1 MRISRQLLTFGV
13 VLSAFVL
20 ISAQRSERLPV
31 FPKLIE
37 GQSFTY
43 EISYRAETITKA
55 ESNVAAPMAPPNG
68 QANTRLMLKV
78 DVLALSN
85 DGGKPAAHLRTHF
98 LSPDGSPPP
107 ASSPPSNPVNDA
119 SQQPSRPVELWLHAD
134 GRVTELTGF
143 DALSAQEK
151 AAWQEWIGRF
161 GAGAAMPE
169 KGPRPGDKWKAE
181 EQINN
186 ALLTGLSWEKE
197 LQYVND
203 EPCRAPTSGQP
214 PELSRSAETSESCA
228 VILTTATI
236 KQRSPQK
243 DATPDDFKL
252 HELRTYGVA
261 KGKNE
266 VITYIS
272 RSSGLVVRST
282 EDANQ
287 SLDVIVAKSDGSN
300 RVHYIVEAQ
309 SHTRVLLLP
318 PKT

>member
-1 MRISRQLLTFGV
+1 MICTPRLMTFSV

-20 ISAQRSERLPV
+20 IAAQRSERLPV
-31 FPKLIE
+31 FPKLVE
-37 GQSFTY
+37 GQSFIY
-43 EISYRAETITKA
+43 EISYRAETITTA

-68 QANTRLMLKV
+68 QTNTRLILKV
-78 DVLALSN
+78 DVLALSS
-85 DGGKPAAHLRTHF
+85 DGGKPAAHLRTLF
-98 LSPDGSPPP
+98 LSPDGSLST
-107 ASSPPSNPVNDA
+107 ANSPVNSPAHDA
-119 SQQPSRPVELWLHAD
+119 SQPPRFVAFWLHSD

-143 DALSAQEK
+143 DALPSAEK
-151 AAWQEWIGRF
+151 EAWQEWIGRF

-169 KGPRPGDKWKAE
+169 KGPRPGDRWKAD
-181 EQINN
+181 EQITN
-186 ALLTGLSWEKE
+186 ALLTGLSWDKE

-203 EPCRAPTSGQP
+203 EPCRAPASGQP
-214 PELSRSAETSESCA
+214 PELSRSAEPSESCA
-228 VILTTATI
+228 VILTTATL
-236 KQRSPQK
+236 KQKSPQK

-272 RSSGLVVRST
+272 RSSGVVVRST

-287 SLDVIVAKSDGSN
+287 SLNVIVAKSDGSN

-318 PKT
+318 PKS

>member
-1 MRISRQLLTFGV
+1 MKVARRLIAFSV
-13 VLSAFVL
+13 VLSASALVA
-20 ISAQRSERLPV
+20 AQRPERLLV
-31 FPKLIE
+31 FPKLVE

-43 EISYRAETITKA
+43 EISYRAETITTA

-68 QANTRLMLKV
+68 QINTRLVLKV
-78 DVLALSN
+78 DVLALSS
-85 DGGKPAAHLRTHF
+85 DAGKPAAHLRTQF
-98 LSPDGSPPP
+98 LSPDASLSP
-107 ASSPPSNPVNDA
+107 ASSSRNGPAND
-119 SQQPSRPVELWLHAD
+119 SSQPSRLVELWLHSD

-161 GAGAAMPE
+161 GAGAALPE
-169 KGPRPGDKWKAE
+169 KGPRPGDKWRAE
-181 EQINN
+181 EQITN
-186 ALLTGLSWEKE
+186 ALLTGLSWDKE

-203 EPCRAPTSGQP
+203 EPCRVPASGQP
-214 PELSRSAETSESCA
+214 PELSRSAEPSESCA
-228 VILTTATI
+228 VILTTATL
-236 KQRSPQK
+236 KQKSPKK
-243 DATPDDFKL
+243 DATPDDYKL

-287 SLDVIVAKSDGSN
+287 SLDVMVAKSDGSN
-300 RVHYIVEAQ
+300 RVRYIIEAQ
-309 SHTRVLLLP
+309 SHARVLLLP

>member
-1 MRISRQLLTFGV
+1 MICTSRLIAFCV

-20 ISAQRSERLPV
+20 AAAQRSERLPV
-31 FPKLIE
+31 FPKLVE

-43 EISYRAETITKA
+43 EISYRAETITTA

-68 QANTRLMLKV
+68 QTNTRLMLKV

-85 DGGKPAAHLRTHF
+85 DAGNPAARLRTQF
-98 LSPDGSPPP
+98 LSVDGPLSP
-107 ASSPPSNPVNDA
+107 ANSPLDTSAKSAYPL
-119 SQQPSRPVELWLHAD
+119 SRPVEFWLHSD

-143 DALSAQEK
+143 DALPTAEK
-151 AAWQEWIGRF
+151 EAWQEWVGRF
-161 GAGAAMPE
+161 GAGSALPK
-169 KGPRPGDKWKAE
+169 KGPRPGEKWKAD
-181 EQINN
+181 EQITN

-203 EPCRAPTSGQP
+203 EPCRAPASGQP
-214 PELSRSAETSESCA
+214 PELSRSSEPSESCA
-228 VILTTATI
+228 VILTTATL
-236 KQRSPQK
+236 KQKSPQK

-287 SLDVIVAKSDGSN
+287 SLNVIVAKSDGSN

-318 PKT
+318 PKS